1 VSSQVNQSEKV
12 PLVGD
17 ASVGG
22 PTANRAAFL
31 CGLLQQFLCGCAIV
45 LPFLWLQGDA
55 LQGSEATWVSLSLA
69 TLLIAMGIG
78 FPLQSW
84 IGRTAGL
91 HVAARFGL
99 LSVAAGVSTVT
110 CTAPAWGI
118 LCGCLLIGF
127 GLHGDWTPSAE
138 MTRRAL
144 LPTQLWRGMRI
155 HGAMFFVGALLV
167 IIIHQWGNTAGLMTV
182 SCVVVLACVV
192 NAALLRPARSV
203 VAPVLPDGGSKQS
216 CNTEVPETTSP
227 LADSSEQKPEDCE
240 AEECCGGGCE
250 WTPMSVALGACL
262 AFVAI
267 YALGLVV
274 TGTVTQ
280 GHGTQ
285 AMMGAVVGFA
295 LFQAVV
301 PTAGYAVLLV
311 PCCLLGMIAFGI
323 APWTGLDWQGLLLS
337 VQGGFAAAIY
347 CGCSGLT
354 GESFTDSCQGNSRTT
369 VLMIGSMAA
378 AAVGLV
384 QGVLITF
391 LSPDVGS
398 LVTSACCLLAIL
410 FLRRIPSL
418 MVSQRRQEECSAE
431 EAEEMLAE
439 TFGAAE
445 GSLE

>member
-1 VSSQVNQSEKV
+1 MSSQVNQTEKV
-12 PLVGD
+12 PVVGD
-17 ASVGG
+17 ASVGV

-45 LPFLWLQGDA
+45 LPFLWLRGGEQ
-55 LQGSEATWVSLSLA
+55 TWVALSLA
-69 TLLIAMGIG
+69 ALLIAMGIG

-99 LSVAAGVSTVT
+99 LSVAVGVSTTTFAANPWVL
-110 CTAPAWGI
+110 

-127 GLHGDWTPSAE
+127 GLSGEWTPSAE

-144 LPTQLWRGMRI
+144 SSTQLWRGMRI

-167 IIIHQWGNTAGLMTV
+167 IMIHQWGNTAGLMTV
-182 SCVVVLACVV
+182 SCVVALACMV
-192 NAALLRPARSV
+192 NATLLRPVRSV
-203 VAPVLPDGGSKQS
+203 VAPVLPDGGSKLS
-216 CNTEVPETTSP
+216 CDSEVPETTSP
-227 LADSSEQKPEDCE
+227 LADCSEQQPDDCD

-398 LVTSACCLLAIL
+398 LVKSACCLLAIL